1 MGLKVSFIIQTKSL
15 LLIEFIKIKSIL
27 SDLEYK
33 NSIIEQIGNTPLIKL
48 NRINK
53 GFKPQ
58 IFAKLE
64 SANPGGSV
72 KDRIGFNMIADAEK
86 RGELKSGGTII
97 EATSGNTGIG
107 LAITAAVKGYKCVFV
122 VTSKVSDEKINYLKA
137 LGAEVIVV
145 SNLADPHEPEY
156 YVNVAKRLH
165 EEIPD
170 SFFAYQ
176 YSNPSNPE
184 IHYKT
189 TGPEIWRQTDGKITH
204 FVSSIGT
211 GGTIS
216 GTGKFLKEKN
226 PNIQVVGAD
235 PLGSIFKR
243 YKETG
248 EIIKG
253 TPYLVEGI
261 GQDCLPE
268 NVHFQYI
275 DEIVNIS
282 DKDSF
287 AAARRLTKEEGIFC
301 GGSTGTIVHVTLEVA
316 KKCTKDDVIVFI
328 VCDTGERYLSKL
340 HNEDWLRS
348 NKMLDTEIKTL
359 RDISDRKKSLG
370 IEEIVSIKEDDKVK
384 DVLELITKTGYTQI
398 PVLKGKQ
405 SVGSIREDRLLAK
418 LVENPLL
425 YNSLIKDVM
434 EESFPVLDAKADI
447 QHVKETF
454 KDNFAILV
462 SDFGLV
468 TDIITRYDLLNLSE

>member
-1 MGLKVSFIIQTKSL
+1 M
-15 LLIEFIKIKSIL
+15 
-27 SDLEYK
+27 EYK

-53 GFKPQ
+53 GLKPQ

-72 KDRIGFNMIADAEK
+72 KDRIGFSMIADAE
-86 RGELKSGGTII
+86 LKGTLKPGGTII

-107 LAITAAVKGYKCVFV
+107 LAITAAVKGYKCIFV

-145 SNLADPHEPEY
+145 SNFVDPDDPEY

-165 EEIPD
+165 KEIPN

-184 IHYKT
+184 IHYRT

-216 GTGKFLKEKN
+216 GTGRFLKEKKSD
-226 PNIQVVGAD
+226 IQVIGAD
-235 PLGSIFKR
+235 PLGSIFKH

-248 EIIKG
+248 EVIKG

-275 DEIVNIS
+275 DKIVNIS

-287 AAARRLTKEEGIFC
+287 NAARRLTKEEGIFC
-301 GGSTGTIVHVTLEVA
+301 GGSTGTIVHVALETA
-316 KKCTKDDVIVFI
+316 KHCSKDDVIVFI
-328 VCDTGERYLSKL
+328 VCDTGERYLSKV
-340 HNEDWLRS
+340 HNEDWLKLNR
-348 NKMLDTEIKTL
+348 MLDTEIRTL
-359 RDISDRKKSLG
+359 RDISDRKKAAG
-370 IEEIVSIKEDDKVK
+370 IEEIVSIKEDQKVK

-398 PVLKGKQ
+398 PVLRGKQ
-405 SVGSIREDRLLAK
+405 SVGAIREGRLFSK
-418 LVENPLL
+418 LVDNPQLF
-425 YNSLIKDVM
+425 NSLIKDVM
-434 EESFPVLDAKADI
+434 EESFSIIDAKTDI
-447 QHVKETF
+447 SEVKKLLKE
-454 KDNFAILV
+454 NAAVLV

-468 TDIITRYDLLNLSE
+468 TDIITRYDLINFNFEK

>member
-1 MGLKVSFIIQTKSL
+1 L
-15 LLIEFIKIKSIL
+15 
-27 SDLEYK
+27 DYK
-33 NSIIEQIGNTPLIKL
+33 NSILEQVGNTPLIKL
-48 NRINK
+48 NRLSK
-53 GFKPQ
+53 GLKPQ

-72 KDRIGFNMIADAEK
+72 KDRIGYNMIVDAEK
-86 RGELKSGGTII
+86 RGILKPDGTII

-107 LAITAAVKGYKCVFV
+107 LAITAAVKGYRCIFV
-122 VTSKVSDEKINYLKA
+122 VTDKVSDEKINYLKA
-137 LGAEVIVV
+137 LGAEIIVV
-145 SNLADPHEPEY
+145 SNLVDPDDPEY

-165 EEIPD
+165 SEIPN

-184 IHYKT
+184 MHYNT

-216 GTGKFLKEKN
+216 GTGRFLKEKN
-226 PNIQVVGAD
+226 PNIKIIGAD
-235 PLGSIFKR
+235 PLGSIFKH

-282 DKDSF
+282 DKESF

-301 GGSTGTIVHVTLEVA
+301 GGSTGTIIHVALEVA
-316 KKCTKDDVIVFI
+316 KKCTPDDVIVFI
-328 VCDTGERYLSKL
+328 VCDTGERYISKV
-340 HNEDWLRS
+340 HNEEWLKLNR
-348 NKMLDTEIKTL
+348 MLDTEIRTL
-359 RDISDRKKSLG
+359 RDISDVKKARG
-370 IEEIVSIKEDDKVK
+370 IEEISSVREDDKVK
-384 DVLELITKTGYTQI
+384 DVLELITKTGYSQI
-398 PVLKGKQ
+398 PVLSGRQ
-405 SVGSIREDRLLAK
+405 SIGSIQESKLLSK
-418 LVENPLL
+418 LVDNTQL

-434 EESFPVLDAKADI
+434 EESFPILDAKTDLKEVKDI
-447 QHVKETF
+447 LKTNQAV
-454 KDNFAILV
+454 LV

-468 TDIITRYDLLNLSE
+468 TDIITHYDLINFDKK

>member
-1 MGLKVSFIIQTKSL
+1 M
-15 LLIEFIKIKSIL
+15 
-27 SDLEYK
+27 EYK

-53 GFKPQ
+53 GLKPQ

-72 KDRIGFNMIADAEK
+72 KDRIGYSMIADAEN
-86 RGELKSGGTII
+86 RGMLELGGTII

-107 LAITAAVKGYKCVFV
+107 LAITAAVKGYKCIFV

-137 LGAEVIVV
+137 LGSEVIVV
-145 SNLADPHEPEY
+145 SNLVDPEDPEY

-165 EEIPD
+165 TEIPN

-189 TGPEIWRQTDGKITH
+189 TGPEIWHQTDGKITH

-216 GTGKFLKEKN
+216 GTGRFLKEKN
-226 PNIQVVGAD
+226 PNIQVIGAD
-235 PLGSIFKR
+235 PLGSIFKH

-275 DEIVNIS
+275 DRIINIS

-287 AAARRLTKEEGIFC
+287 TAARRLTKEEGIFC
-301 GGSTGTIVHVTLEVA
+301 GGSTGTIVHVALEVA
-316 KKCTKDDVIVFI
+316 KECSKNDVIVFI
-328 VCDTGERYLSKL
+328 VCDTGERYLSKV
-340 HNEDWLRS
+340 HNEDWLKLNR
-348 NKMLDTEIKTL
+348 MLDTEIRTL
-359 RDISDRKKSLG
+359 RDISDRKKSTG

-405 SVGSIREDRLLAK
+405 SIGAIRENRLLSK
-418 LVENPLL
+418 LVDNPQL

-434 EESFPVLDAKADI
+434 EESFPILDAKTEIAELKKLL
-447 QHVKETF
+447 KE
-454 KDNFAILV
+454 NPAVLV

-468 TDIITRYDLLNLSE
+468 TDIITRYDLINIQ